1 MRPDKYN
8 SFKDTSAQWLDYNT
22 KKKSMHA
29 TPNFYEINLYEI
41 EPWFSCLEKLG
52 PDPRANLIQ
61 VEQKVKS

>member
-1 MRPDKYN
+1 
-8 SFKDTSAQWLDYNT
+8 
-22 KKKSMHA
+22 MHT

-41 EPWFSCLEKLG
+41 DPWFSFAEKLG